1 MDIQEELFYAVINCN
16 HTKIYKLIQQGANIH
31 FFFTATK
38 FLEFNNVH
46 VLTSSSPYTY
56 LLIVYAY
63 LCHIPHTSKP
73 LQFQYGLKT
82 KMSDWIMFDKSKLVK
97 GLTAANYEDTFIFLL
112 DCGASLHQIV
122 PFNYDHE
129 SKKTSTF
136 DYIIDSFLWTPNV
149 SFNLLLKIIAKV
161 KINFNAPSLK
171 TFCSWI
177 FNGMKFENN
186 YTYKGHYFKEIL
198 KVALLNGLTLPE
210 ISRRQRKKW
219 ARDAR
224 CLLEWN
230 TFMLIYCCFRKNVNT
245 IMFPMTN
252 KLF

>member
-56 LLIVYAY
+56 LLILYGY
-63 LCHIPHTSKP
+63 LCHIPYTSKP

-97 GLTAANYEDTFIFLL
+97 GLTTANYEDTFIFLL
-112 DCGASLHQIV
+112 GCGASLHQIV
-122 PFNYDHE
+122 PFNYDYE
-129 SKKTSTF
+129 IRKTSTF
-136 DYIIDSFLWTPNV
+136 TYVIDSFLSNPNQ
-149 SFNLLLKIIAKV
+149 SFHLLLKIIAKV
-161 KINFNAPSLK
+161 KINFNAPSLEN
-171 TFCSWI
+171 FRSWV
-177 FNGMKFENN
+177 FNGMKFE
-186 YTYKGHYFKEIL
+186 TYKFSSKYHYFKEIL
-198 KVALLNGLTLPE
+198 KVALLNGLIMPVY
-210 ISRRQRKKW
+210 SRRQRKKW
-219 ARDAR
+219 AHDAR

-230 TFMLIYCCFRKNVNT
+230 TFMLIYCCFCKNVNI
-245 IMFPMTN
+245 IMF
-252 KLF
+252 